1 MDESRKQFAEV
12 FEELTGW
19 ELEDYPNQ
27 DYADTCW
34 EFWKKSRAAIEIELP
49 PVCDSHSDDIDK
61 GYDICHYR
69 IQELLKKQS
78 ITFKIE
84 GSERW
89 SQISEH
95 GIKVKE

>member
-34 EFWKKSRAAIEIELP
+34 EFWKKSRTAIEIELP
-49 PVCDSHSDDIDK
+49 ESFTMHS
-61 GYDICHYR
+61 GRTPYLYVS
-69 IQELLKKQS
+69 EVQS
-78 ITFKIE
+78 A
-84 GSERW
+84 
-89 SQISEH
+89 ISAA